1 MFFSPFSRLPCEGGR
16 QAGREFG
23 TVVLACRPGGCNSC
37 RETSQGSLRQG
48 PPMHIKRALITAAG
62 REQQRLPLQRL
73 VDRDGVAKTA
83 LEIIVEVAVAA
94 GAHEVGI
101 VVRPGDEAAF
111 RAAAGLAASRLE
123 LIPQQEPLGY
133 GNAVSVARDFI
144 DDEPFLHFVGDHLY
158 VSDIDRRCGQQ
169 LVAVAE
175 AEECSVSAVQP
186 TRESMLPYFG
196 AIGGRRVPQTKNL
209 YEIDTVLEK
218 PTPTQAEQELIV
230 PGLRAGHY
238 LCFFGMHVLTP
249 VIFDLLD
256 ALGDSGR
263 RQVSPALA
271 LLAGRERYLAYEVA
285 GNRSN
290 LGVTYGLLV
299 AQLALGLSGKDRAD
313 ILSQLVDLLA
323 RQPHAT

>member
-1 MFFSPFSRLPCEGGR
+1 
-16 QAGREFG
+16 
-23 TVVLACRPGGCNSC
+23 
-37 RETSQGSLRQG
+37 
-48 PPMHIKRALITAAG
+48 MHIKRALITAAG

-73 VDRDGVAKTA
+73 VDRDGVPKTA
-83 LEIIVEVAVAA
+83 LEIIVEEAVAA

-101 VVRPGDEAAF
+101 VVRPGEEAAF
-111 RAAAGLAASRLE
+111 RAAAGSTASRLE
-123 LIPQQEPLGY
+123 LIPQPEPLGY
-133 GNAVSVARDFI
+133 GNAVSVGRDFI
-144 DDEPFLHFVGDHLY
+144 DGEPFLHFVGDHLY

-175 AEECSVSAVQP
+175 AEQCSVSAVQP

-196 AIGGRRVPQTKNL
+196 AIGGRRVPQTKSL

-249 VIFDLLD
+249 VIFDLLES
-256 ALGDSGR
+256 LGDAGR

-271 LLAGRERYLAYEVA
+271 MLAGRERYLAYEVA
-285 GNRSN
+285 GSRYN
-290 LGVTYGLLV
+290 LGVTYGLLI

-323 RQPHAT
+323 RQPQAT

>member
-1 MFFSPFSRLPCEGGR
+1 
-16 QAGREFG
+16 
-23 TVVLACRPGGCNSC
+23 
-37 RETSQGSLRQG
+37 
-48 PPMHIKRALITAAG
+48 MHIRRAVITAAG

-83 LEIIVEVAVAA
+83 LEIIVEEAVAA

-111 RAAAGLAASRLE
+111 RAAAGTTASRLE
-123 LIPQQEPLGY
+123 LIPQPEPLGY
-133 GNAVSVARDFI
+133 GNAVGVSRGFVDG
-144 DDEPFLHFVGDHLY
+144 EPFLHFVGDHLY
-158 VSDIDRRCGQQ
+158 VSDADRRCGQQ

-175 AEECSVSAVQP
+175 AQQCSVSAVQP
-186 TRESMLPYFG
+186 TREGMLPYFG
-196 AIGGRRVPQTKNL
+196 TIGGRRVPQTKNL
-209 YEIDTVLEK
+209 YEVDTVLEK

-249 VIFDLLD
+249 VIFDLLEE
-256 ALGDSGR
+256 LGEAGR
-263 RQVSPALA
+263 RQVSPSLA
-271 LLAGRERYLAYEVA
+271 MLAGRERYLAYEVA
-285 GNRSN
+285 GNRYN

-313 ILSQLVDLLA
+313 ILSQLVELLA
-323 RQPHAT
+323 RQTQAT

>member
-1 MFFSPFSRLPCEGGR
+1 
-16 QAGREFG
+16 
-23 TVVLACRPGGCNSC
+23 
-37 RETSQGSLRQG
+37 
-48 PPMHIKRALITAAG
+48 MHIKRALITAAG

-83 LEIIVEVAVAA
+83 LEIIVEEAVAA

-101 VVRPGDEAAF
+101 VVRPGDEEAF

-123 LIPQQEPLGY
+123 LIPQPEPLGY

-175 AEECSVSAVQP
+175 AEACSVSAVQP

-196 AIGGRRVPQTKNL
+196 VIGGRRVPQTKNL
-209 YEIDTVLEK
+209 YEVDTVLEK

>member
-1 MFFSPFSRLPCEGGR
+1 
-16 QAGREFG
+16 
-23 TVVLACRPGGCNSC
+23 
-37 RETSQGSLRQG
+37 
-48 PPMHIKRALITAAG
+48 MHIKRALITAAG

-73 VDRDGVAKTA
+73 VDRDGVPKTA
-83 LEIIVEVAVAA
+83 LEIIVEEAVAA

-111 RAAAGLAASRLE
+111 RVAAGSVASRLE
-123 LIPQQEPLGY
+123 LIPQPEPLGY

-144 DDEPFLHFVGDHLY
+144 DDEPFLHCVGDHLY
-158 VSDIDRRCGQQ
+158 VSDSDRRCGQQ

-175 AEECSVSAVQP
+175 AEQCSVSAVQP

-196 AIGGRRVPQTKNL
+196 VIGGRRVPQTKNL
-209 YEIDTVLEK
+209 YEVDTVLEK

-271 LLAGRERYLAYEVA
+271 MLAGRERYLAYEVA

-299 AQLALGLSGKDRAD
+299 AQLALALSGKDRAD

>member
-1 MFFSPFSRLPCEGGR
+1 
-16 QAGREFG
+16 
-23 TVVLACRPGGCNSC
+23 
-37 RETSQGSLRQG
+37 
-48 PPMHIKRALITAAG
+48 MHIRRALITAAG

-83 LEIIVEVAVAA
+83 LEIIVEEAVTA

-111 RAAAGLAASRLE
+111 RAAAGSTASRLE
-123 LIPQQEPLGY
+123 LIPQPEPLGY
-133 GNAVSVARDFI
+133 GNAVSVARDFV

-158 VSDIDRRCGQQ
+158 VSDTDRRCGQQ

-175 AEECSVSAVQP
+175 AEACSVSAVQP
-186 TRESMLPYFG
+186 TREGMLPYFG
-196 AIGGRRVPQTKNL
+196 TIGGRRVPQTKNL
-209 YEIDTVLEK
+209 YEVDTVLEK

-271 LLAGRERYLAYEVA
+271 MLAGRERYLAYEVA

-299 AQLALGLSGKDRAD
+299 AQLALALSGKDRAD
-313 ILSQLVDLLA
+313 ILSHLVDLLA

>member
-1 MFFSPFSRLPCEGGR
+1 
-16 QAGREFG
+16 
-23 TVVLACRPGGCNSC
+23 
-37 RETSQGSLRQG
+37 
-48 PPMHIKRALITAAG
+48 MHIKRALITAAG

-73 VDRDGVAKTA
+73 VDRDGVPKTA
-83 LEIIVEVAVAA
+83 LEIIVEEAVAA

-111 RAAAGLAASRLE
+111 RAAAGTAASRLE
-123 LIPQQEPLGY
+123 LIPQPEPLGY

-144 DDEPFLHFVGDHLY
+144 DDEPFLHCVGDHLY
-158 VSDIDRRCGQQ
+158 VSDSDRRCGQQ

-175 AEECSVSAVQP
+175 AEQCSVSAVQP

-196 AIGGRRVPQTKNL
+196 VIGGRRVPQTKNL
-209 YEIDTVLEK
+209 YEVDTVLEK

-299 AQLALGLSGKDRAD
+299 AQLALALSGKDRAD

>member
-1 MFFSPFSRLPCEGGR
+1 
-16 QAGREFG
+16 
-23 TVVLACRPGGCNSC
+23 
-37 RETSQGSLRQG
+37 
-48 PPMHIKRALITAAG
+48 MHIKRALITAAG

-73 VDRDGVAKTA
+73 VDRDGVPKTA
-83 LEIIVEVAVAA
+83 LEIIVEEAVAA

-111 RAAAGLAASRLE
+111 RAAAGTAASRLE
-123 LIPQQEPLGY
+123 LIPQPEPLGY

-144 DDEPFLHFVGDHLY
+144 DDEPFLHCVGDHLY
-158 VSDIDRRCGQQ
+158 VSDSDRRCGQQ

-175 AEECSVSAVQP
+175 AEQCSVSAVQP

-196 AIGGRRVPQTKNL
+196 VIGGRRVPQTKNL
-209 YEIDTVLEK
+209 YEVDTVLEK

-271 LLAGRERYLAYEVA
+271 MLAGRERYLAYEVA

-299 AQLALGLSGKDRAD
+299 AQLALALSGKDRAD
-313 ILSQLVDLLA
+313 ILSHLVDLLA
-323 RQPHAT
+323 RQPHTT

>member
-1 MFFSPFSRLPCEGGR
+1 
-16 QAGREFG
+16 
-23 TVVLACRPGGCNSC
+23 
-37 RETSQGSLRQG
+37 
-48 PPMHIKRALITAAG
+48 MHIKRALITAAG

-73 VDRDGVAKTA
+73 VDRDGVPKTA
-83 LEIIVEVAVAA
+83 LEIIVEEAVAA

-111 RAAAGLAASRLE
+111 RAAAGTAASRLE
-123 LIPQQEPLGY
+123 LIPQPEPLGY

-144 DDEPFLHFVGDHLY
+144 DDEPFLHCVGDHLY
-158 VSDIDRRCGQQ
+158 VSDSDRRCGQQ

-175 AEECSVSAVQP
+175 AEQCSVSAVQP

-196 AIGGRRVPQTKNL
+196 VIGGRRVPQTKNL
-209 YEIDTVLEK
+209 YEVDTVLEK

-256 ALGDSGR
+256 ALGDAGR

-271 LLAGRERYLAYEVA
+271 MLAGRERYLAYEVA

-290 LGVTYGLLV
+290 LGVTYGLLI
-299 AQLALGLSGKDRAD
+299 AQLALGLSGKDRGD

-323 RQPHAT
+323 RQPQAS

>member
-1 MFFSPFSRLPCEGGR
+1 
-16 QAGREFG
+16 
-23 TVVLACRPGGCNSC
+23 
-37 RETSQGSLRQG
+37 
-48 PPMHIKRALITAAG
+48 MHIKRALITAAG

-83 LEIIVEVAVAA
+83 LEIIVEEAVAA

-111 RAAAGLAASRLE
+111 RAAAGHAASRLE
-123 LIPQQEPLGY
+123 LIPQLEPLGY

-158 VSDIDRRCGQQ
+158 VSDTLRRCGQQ

-175 AEECSVSAVQP
+175 AEQCSVSAVQP

-209 YEIDTVLEK
+209 YEVDTVLEK

-256 ALGDSGR
+256 ALGDAGR

-271 LLAGRERYLAYEVA
+271 MLAGRERYLAYEVA
-285 GNRSN
+285 GNRYN

-323 RQPHAT
+323 RQPQAT

>member
-1 MFFSPFSRLPCEGGR
+1 
-16 QAGREFG
+16 
-23 TVVLACRPGGCNSC
+23 
-37 RETSQGSLRQG
+37 
-48 PPMHIKRALITAAG
+48 MHIKRALITAAG

-83 LEIIVEVAVAA
+83 LEIIVEEAVAA

-196 AIGGRRVPQTKNL
+196 VIGGRRVPQTKNL
-209 YEIDTVLEK
+209 YEVDTVLEK

-285 GNRSN
+285 GTRSN

>member
-1 MFFSPFSRLPCEGGR
+1 
-16 QAGREFG
+16 
-23 TVVLACRPGGCNSC
+23 
-37 RETSQGSLRQG
+37 
-48 PPMHIKRALITAAG
+48 MHIKRALITAAG

-83 LEIIVEVAVAA
+83 LEIIVEEAVAA

-111 RAAAGLAASRLE
+111 RAAAGSAASRLE
-123 LIPQQEPLGY
+123 LIPQPEPLGY

-158 VSDIDRRCGQQ
+158 VSDSDRRCGQQ

-175 AEECSVSAVQP
+175 VEQCSVSAVQP

-196 AIGGRRVPQTKNL
+196 VIGGRRVPQTKNL
-209 YEIDTVLEK
+209 YEVDTVLEK

-271 LLAGRERYLAYEVA
+271 MLAGRERYLAYEVA

>member
-1 MFFSPFSRLPCEGGR
+1 
-16 QAGREFG
+16 
-23 TVVLACRPGGCNSC
+23 
-37 RETSQGSLRQG
+37 
-48 PPMHIKRALITAAG
+48 MHIKRALVTAAG

-73 VDRDGVAKTA
+73 VDRDGVPKTVP
-83 LEIIVEVAVAA
+83 EIIVEEAVAA

-101 VVRPGDEAAF
+101 VVRPGDEAAL
-111 RAAAGLAASRLE
+111 RAAAGTAASRLE
-123 LIPQQEPLGY
+123 LIPQPEPLGY

-144 DDEPFLHFVGDHLY
+144 DEEPFLHCVGDHLY

-175 AEECSVSAVQP
+175 AEQCSVSAVQP
-186 TRESMLPYFG
+186 TRASMLSYFG
-196 AIGGRRVPQTKNL
+196 VIGGRRVPQTKNL
-209 YEIDTVLEK
+209 YEVDTVLEK
-218 PTPTQAEQELIV
+218 PTPIQAEQELIV

-271 LLAGRERYLAYEVA
+271 MLAGRERYLAYEVA
-285 GNRSN
+285 GHRSN

-299 AQLALGLSGKDRAD
+299 AQLALALSGKDRAD

>member
-1 MFFSPFSRLPCEGGR
+1 
-16 QAGREFG
+16 
-23 TVVLACRPGGCNSC
+23 
-37 RETSQGSLRQG
+37 
-48 PPMHIKRALITAAG
+48 MHIKRALITAAG

-73 VDRDGVAKTA
+73 VDRDGIAKTA
-83 LEIIVEVAVAA
+83 LEIIVEEAVAA

-196 AIGGRRVPQTKNL
+196 VIGGRRVPQTKNL
-209 YEIDTVLEK
+209 YEVDTVLEK

-299 AQLALGLSGKDRAD
+299 AQLALALSGKDRAD

>member
-1 MFFSPFSRLPCEGGR
+1 
-16 QAGREFG
+16 
-23 TVVLACRPGGCNSC
+23 
-37 RETSQGSLRQG
+37 
-48 PPMHIKRALITAAG
+48 MHIKRALITAAG

-83 LEIIVEVAVAA
+83 LEIIVEEAVAA

-111 RAAAGLAASRLE
+111 RAAAGTAASRLE
-123 LIPQQEPLGY
+123 LIPQPEPLGY

-144 DDEPFLHFVGDHLY
+144 DDEPFLHCVGDHLY
-158 VSDIDRRCGQQ
+158 VSDSDRRCGQQ

-175 AEECSVSAVQP
+175 AEQCSVSAVQP

-196 AIGGRRVPQTKNL
+196 VIGGRRVPQTKNL
-209 YEIDTVLEK
+209 YEVDTVLEK

-249 VIFDLLD
+249 VIFDLLE

-271 LLAGRERYLAYEVA
+271 MLAGRERYLAYEVA

-299 AQLALGLSGKDRAD
+299 AQLALALSGKDRAD

>member
-1 MFFSPFSRLPCEGGR
+1 
-16 QAGREFG
+16 
-23 TVVLACRPGGCNSC
+23 
-37 RETSQGSLRQG
+37 
-48 PPMHIKRALITAAG
+48 MHIKRALITAAG

-73 VDRDGVAKTA
+73 VDRDGVPKTA
-83 LEIIVEVAVAA
+83 LEIIVEEAVAA

-123 LIPQQEPLGY
+123 LIPQPEPLGY

-175 AEECSVSAVQP
+175 AEACSVSAVQP

-196 AIGGRRVPQTKNL
+196 VIGGRRVPQTKNL
-209 YEIDTVLEK
+209 YEVDTVLEK